1 MAIYAIGFVPGEIGL
16 PGFGTGFYKIS
27 FSVSPKAVCNLDG
40 ADLSSNVGT
49 NQRIFFHGRLDG
61 GVTVSKTVFPV
72 SDNDADGRRR
82 LSFIYDPSQGNLLM
96 TVEVSGK
103 PPADLSSKDFQGVM
117 FRAPECQGS
126 SRAYDF
132 PSFPGGHNSDN
143 VGLVTIFSYIPMFT
157 STGDDEL
164 VPSHLRLDRTFA
176 APSTQQLPPRLL
188 TPSAPVPGDVNG
200 QTLFSAPPAP

>member
-1 MAIYAIGFVPGEIGL
+1 
-16 PGFGTGFYKIS
+16 
-27 FSVSPKAVCNLDG
+27 
-40 ADLSSNVGT
+40 
-49 NQRIFFHGRLDG
+49 
-61 GVTVSKTVFPV
+61 VTVG
-72 SDNDADGRRR
+72 GRG

-103 PPADLSSKDFQGVM
+103 QPVDLSSKDFQGVM
-117 FRAPECQGS
+117 FRAPDCQGS

-157 STGDDEL
+157 SA
-164 VPSHLRLDRTFA
+164 FA

-188 TPSAPVPGDVNG
+188 TPSEPVPGDVNG
-200 QTLFSAPPAP
+200 QILFSAPPAP